1 MRKTRAVVD
10 LARIRDNLHAL
21 RSCVATG
28 VRQMAVVKADAYG
41 HGAVPVARAALETG
55 AEWLAVATVAEGR
68 ELRAGGIAAPTLVL
82 GPVTRQEAEA
92 AVGHDLAV
100 TVCTPAGAQHL
111 AQAGQDRGTRARVHV
126 KVDTGMGRLGVPTE
140 QAVEFI
146 AGLSTTPGLYLEG
159 VFSHFASADEADLT
173 FARHQLQCF
182 TEVLAA
188 LAQRGIRIPLRH
200 MANTAATLLLPA
212 SHLDLVR
219 LGIGLYGLYPSAEVP
234 RTVELQP
241 ALRWETRICHLKT
254 VPAETP
260 LSYGATFRTAGPSRI
275 ATLPVGYADGYPRL
289 LSNRGRVLVNGQAAP
304 VVGRV
309 CMDMLLVDVTAI
321 PGVNE
326 NTPVT
331 LLGQDGDQ
339 EIRADHL
346 AALCDTIHYEILCAI
361 GKRIPRR
368 YR

>member
-10 LARIRDNLHAL
+10 LARIRHNLHAL
-21 RSCVATG
+21 RSCVGNT

-41 HGAVPVARAALETG
+41 HGAVPVARAALEAG

-68 ELRAGGIAAPTLVL
+68 ELRGAGIAAPTLVL
-82 GPVTRQEAEA
+82 GPVTDKEAEA

-100 TVCTPAGAQHL
+100 TVCTATGAQHL
-111 AQAGQDRGTRARVHV
+111 AQAGQARGTRARAHA
-126 KVDTGMGRLGVPTE
+126 KVDTGMGRLGVTAE
-140 QAVEFI
+140 QAVDFI
-146 AGLSTTPGLYLEG
+146 VGLAETPGLWLEG

-173 FARHQLQCF
+173 FARRQLQCF
-182 TEVLAA
+182 TEVLSA
-188 LAQRGIRIPLRH
+188 LAQRGIHVPLRH
-200 MANTAATLLLPA
+200 MANTAATLLLPD

-234 RTVELQP
+234 RTVALQP

-254 VPAETP
+254 VPAGTP
-260 LSYGATFRTAGPSRI
+260 LSYGATFRTASPSRI

-289 LSNRGRVLVNGQAAP
+289 LSNRGRVLVNGQVAP

-321 PGVNE
+321 PGVDE
-326 NTPVT
+326 DTPVT

-339 EIRADHL
+339 EIRAEAL
-346 AALCDTIHYEILCAI
+346 AALCDTINYEILCAI
-361 GKRIPRR
+361 GKRVPRR